1 MMMWS
6 CRQGTPNHP
15 PAAMV
20 YSVRPQV
27 ACIQE
32 SGRIINSS
40 DGDLVP
46 ENWRKTWENIEKM
59 ATWYRLVLWENMGP
73 HSIFMI
79 FEYILNIYLM
89 AFRRNLIVP
98 IQMAM
103 KWGHTMVHLIFR
115 RALMKVGICCI
126 FKLPP
131 WWEPPQKNTNTS
143 QIISICFGKLGIGVL
158 SSGVKGS
165 AKCLDSVSW
174 WCNSIWNSSGH
185 QRLDGKISGARS

>member
-1 MMMWS
+1 
-6 CRQGTPNHP
+6 
-15 PAAMV
+15 
-20 YSVRPQV
+20 
-27 ACIQE
+27 
-32 SGRIINSS
+32 
-40 DGDLVP
+40 
-46 ENWRKTWENIEKM
+46 
-59 ATWYRLVLWENMGP
+59 
-73 HSIFMI
+73 MI